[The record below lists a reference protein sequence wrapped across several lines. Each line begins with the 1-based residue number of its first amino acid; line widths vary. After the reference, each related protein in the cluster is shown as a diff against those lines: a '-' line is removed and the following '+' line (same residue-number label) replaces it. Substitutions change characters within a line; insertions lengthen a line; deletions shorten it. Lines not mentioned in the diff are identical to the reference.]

1 VILSIRRTESPSC
14 ILLALQVAALAAVVT
29 AVYMKAFLQETDSG
43 ASSCSYDEEVSQP
56 LCIPSSS
63 EELSPKLPPLR
74 KAPSLSEIA
83 ALLTSR

>member
-1 VILSIRRTESPSC
+1 
-14 ILLALQVAALAAVVT
+14 VAAVAT
-29 AVYMKAFLQETDSG
+29 AVYMKAFLQETDGG
-43 ASSCSYDEEVSQP
+43 ASSCSCDEEASRP
-56 LCIPSSS
+56 LCIPSSSS